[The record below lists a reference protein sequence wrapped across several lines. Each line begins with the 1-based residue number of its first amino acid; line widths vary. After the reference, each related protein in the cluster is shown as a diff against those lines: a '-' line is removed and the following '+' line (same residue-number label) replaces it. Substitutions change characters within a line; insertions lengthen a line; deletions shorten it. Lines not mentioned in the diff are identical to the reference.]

1 MASEPSGRR
10 STEQC
15 WTAVSL
21 LNEIQ
26 TLCQREQ
33 HTLTHLTPRLR
44 SEDPILM
51 CLHIR
56 LATLKAQ
63 RENVSYSGLLA
74 AQQSWE
80 TWWLNQET
88 IMRIR
93 IYNHR
98 LFYAYI

>member
-1 MASEPSGRR
+1 
-10 STEQC
+10 
-15 WTAVSL
+15 
-21 LNEIQ
+21 
-26 TLCQREQ
+26 
-33 HTLTHLTPRLR
+33 
-44 SEDPILM
+44 M